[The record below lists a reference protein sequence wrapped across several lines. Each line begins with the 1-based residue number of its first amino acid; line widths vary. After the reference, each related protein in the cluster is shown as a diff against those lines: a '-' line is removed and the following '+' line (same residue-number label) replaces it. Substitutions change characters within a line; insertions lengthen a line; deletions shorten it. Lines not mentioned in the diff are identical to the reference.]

1 MPAQIAFISNFL
13 NRDGV
18 EGPRVL
24 VGYIPCYIRGTNRT
38 KSKNFKGLPDQRPE
52 DYEAMGVSGVTIAT
66 GVDLGQTDKVTL
78 REYGVRQELIDV
90 LMPYIGLKKDAAIH
104 KLSQMPLRINPG
116 DAEHLDHCVHNGYLR
131 RYVRPAYDKA
141 SSVPFDDLPKQAQA
155 VVFSCC
161 YQKGCGGVRREW
173 PRLWSYLTSQD
184 WRAAS
189 RELKTGFKQ
198 YKLRRS
204 VEGRLLEELL

>member
-1 MPAQIAFISNFL
+1 MVDISYISNFL

-18 EGPRVL
+18 EGPRVF
-24 VGYIPCYIRGTNRT
+24 VGYIPCYIRGTNHT
-38 KSKNFKGLPDQRPE
+38 KSRNFKGLPDQRPE

-66 GVDLGQTDKVTL
+66 GVDLGQTDAITL
-78 REYGVRQELIDV
+78 REYGVDVELIDE
-90 LMPYIGLKKDAAIH
+90 LSPYIGLKKDDAIR

-131 RYVRPAYDKA
+131 RYVRPAYNKA
-141 SSVPFDDLPKQAQA
+141 SSVSFDDLPLQAQA

-161 YQKGCGGVRREW
+161 YQKGCGGVRRDW
-173 PRLWSYLTSQD
+173 PKLWSYLTSQD
-184 WRAAS
+184 WAAAS
-189 RELKTGFKQ
+189 RELKNGFKQ

-204 VEGRLLEELL
+204 VEGKLLEALF